1 MTSLEAGHYT
11 DFNYVYFIE
20 NHINTENPVVS
31 ISSDYMYGELAQLN
45 QETKN
50 IHNEKFIVT
59 LYRLKIYPPKIK
71 ERNKEEIDIK
81 FELENRGQ
89 KFIYKEKIKE
99 FDKDNYIY
107 DLKFEEKGK
116 LRKIKPPKSIMLSH
130 QQQFEIFRDYLK
142 DKEKIKLLKDKRRE
156 NLVICTQKLFQK
168 EYSLNF
174 YAVIF
179 LECLSKLIRIKQYL
193 LFDPLKVKGTDKKE
207 IQKYIERS
215 FNYINS
221 NKKDPDS
228 ILKECKS
235 EEEKNECGM
244 KLFAF
249 VLYFYY
255 EYKRNEF
262 INETNNNKENAKK
275 YINKVLI
282 TYQNIFQEEKLTKEK
297 IEELIDASETY
308 TELKNSIQYAD
319 ILTELLDIIL
329 TKFEKFKNLYQLEK
343 KNNPKI
349 DIGLIITPKKE
360 DIIKDICEKYKELVG
375 KQEEGNVKS
384 KTISIFISGDLMDK
398 YISYFEGNNLENL
411 ENIRDLI
418 NIKIKSKNIII
429 GEIHKDIDKSIFET
443 ALHLSKNGEM
453 TNLNILDFLEKYLN
467 LNGAFEILNGL
478 NVDKFDSKFYEEW
491 NKKNWYIFLK
501 DNESDYIRFIENVI
515 GLINDLKDFGIL
527 FKLLNISQQ
536 PDIIE
541 INSISLEMMRNKFI
555 ELFNNYD
562 IYKNKGLG
570 LKNLIIELIVYSKK
584 EKKEAEKSIEFL
596 KAIQEKLNEDLRND
610 IYLTILKEKGELLKE
625 EIINFIVAFYMSDEK
640 LSAKALLD
648 IILKCSDEIKM
659 NFLGKV
665 RSLLYINEE
674 DFLEIENKE
683 SFIFFKGLLDNGIIC
698 NEKFDIIY
706 YIKNAKEKA
715 EILHKK
721 LKSKDEE
728 LEWEKIYAFYND
740 RGNIE
745 EKEKKVKAFS
755 EKLLAICLNDEKESS
770 SIKSEYD
777 NLISKIKKISDSL
790 KIILDDFV
798 GFFGESQKENIELI
812 KKYIKNLSS
821 GSINYYHNNQEQ
833 IDELIK
839 KYEKEAKGRYEKN
852 KSSIF
857 SYIYNDK
864 KNKFK
869 NSSEQSWINET
880 ETEFQNLKK
889 IFENNLDKNTLQICL
904 KTIKGK
910 GKEEVLKELDT
921 LLKLFNM
928 DISKEKKEEIISNL
942 NLLSKKEDIIN
953 IADALFLFIDNANLT
968 RGKLWKLVEKIQKNK
983 EELNNA
989 DVLKKYIQNLKDN
1002 NIDIEIL
1009 YNKNYEYDN
1018 YINILLDLKEEP
1030 KAIAFILDKN
1040 EDDCNEMKNT
1050 VGDDD
1055 NALLNIKDIKDFEK
1069 CVKFIKSIGYISKM
1083 KEDDFFGAFK
1093 EGVKKT
1099 KGIEVYFKRYINIYN
1114 DLIKLFQTK
1123 FDKSATSK
1131 QKIISICENSTF
1143 ILKNQRHNFFKCSYI
1158 NKIDEKDKD
1167 KIQNNKPINIKIP
1180 AIKELRDR
1188 ALLTKKVANDAEE
1201 KKNSEIFK
1209 QFVENVSIIFK
1220 LTDILKE
1227 IYSCGY
1233 IEEIE
1238 IKIIW
1243 IKNKI
1248 NFKVLDLETSDSEKV
1263 INKLTELR
1271 NNFKKNQ
1278 LSAYR
1283 DYPLIRYIY
1292 GRQINLIYDK
1302 IYKKKDNDILP
1313 LLKFISNNSLIKD
1326 YKINYDVNNKKDI
1339 YSNID
1344 SYLKKIFKNNNIDL
1358 EEINEKYN
1366 TINKKEEDKD
1376 FRGIYCFRP
1385 VNLQKNVLQLYIY
1398 LTNSTPNAQ
1407 YILFCNKETS
1417 SEELI
1422 AFLYRAILCKLH
1434 SCFIIAGIELL
1445 PFKEKITF
1453 QSILDNLYRK
1463 NDEKMKSCLVIAY
1476 TNNDADIV
1484 KYIHKLKKKFFGNIL
1499 NELDNQNMDYL
1510 SKNIEIVQ
1518 SDKSGVGKSTY
1529 IKSKIEKLNKDYI
1542 YFPLGGVFTRKD
1554 ILRRLKELNKKLKN
1568 NSIIHLDLYD
1578 TDQIDLTMELLFSLL
1593 ITKIYGQNDDIFY
1606 LPGEIPIMVEIPN
1619 GFIDYMK
1626 KFPILE
1632 IFKNKTMLEIEKLAP
1647 LIVPKEINSNVQVVA
1662 NYLKYLK
1669 DNKDEL
1675 NSHNIFFKG
1684 ISPDDWENNRSV
1696 KAEELSQKDC
1706 QTLILGKIHEKIKY
1720 PNYYQITSFI
1730 NLLGAQLKKFSQ
1742 LYFLSP
1748 QCFNDFGIPPEDIR
1762 SYTIETFIFFTKYF
1776 IEGGYINLVNNQTR
1790 YFRQMTRNF
1799 DENRDNEEAI
1809 KELAQEGNNSNN
1821 LVSFNNIESIFLTFP
1836 EGTAE
1841 SFDILA
1847 NKNTQLDCKRY
1858 NQIFQTQITNN
1869 EEEIRRNNLN
1879 EDDRK
1884 QDYFLKKLHMILN
1897 LTNEI
1902 GEPNDRKKSKNDKE
1916 NKAKGNKENQI
1927 TPKKDKIKN
1936 KKVNEDDEDEEEEE
1950 EEEEENEND
1959 EQQNNENIPK
1969 KTLFEIA
1976 DNYVF
1981 TDDNYFKLVLIL
1993 LRIRAQIP
2001 VIMMGETGCGKTS
2014 LIRKLS
2020 ELIHNGDKTKMKILN
2035 IHAGTNDK
2043 DIIKFLKKKVI
2054 PAALKLEEK
2063 EEKMRKK
2070 FEENHQIYYKKK
2082 LWVFL
2087 DEINTCKSM
2096 GLISEILCKRTYQG
2110 NPIPENIAFIAACNP
2125 YRIDNN
2131 NKKNRNGLN
2140 AANAQKEIRNN
2151 LKDQKEKD
2159 KVKNSSNNCPLV
2171 YAVNPLPHSL
2181 LNFVFD
2187 FGRVSDED
2195 EKKYIINI
2203 IDEIQTE
2210 YFKKYKSE
2218 TFTDEDFKNIKNL
2231 AVEMIVES
2239 QRFIRE
2245 NNDVSSV
2252 SLREI
2257 RRFNIFFEF
2266 FYDYLRKKKEMNE
2279 NDLNGI
2285 NISDFEKEN
2294 YKYYSK
2300 FSYKDIHIYSIIL
2313 SVFVCYYLRI
2323 PENTVREQLNNILK
2337 KILEKFDKNYNEF
2350 LEIPKK
2356 EENFIAE
2363 CIDLEKG
2370 IAKNKALLDNI
2381 FALFVTINTKVPIFI
2396 VGKPGCSKSLS
2407 VQLINRSMRGDDSK
2421 KLLFKKLP
2429 QIIMS
2434 CYQGSMGSTSKGVK
2448 SVFRIARNKL
2458 KNARE
2463 QRGKKIDINEIVNEN
2478 KDKNKEEVISMI
2490 YFDEMGLAEH
2500 SPNNPLKVI
2509 HSELEYDLNEGD
2521 KKVAFVGISNWA
2533 LDASKMNRG
2542 LFLSIPE
2549 PEREDAKF
2557 TSFTIGESYDSTLAN
2572 TYKSVYESLGEIYY
2586 DYKQYLM
2593 AQFTDGFEDFHGN
2606 RDFYHLVKNVARNI
2620 VKENTNSL
2628 SQNQKNFFI
2637 KKSIE
2642 RNFAGLVFE
2651 NTKETSL
2658 KRIKKY
2664 YRYFDDNV
2672 EIEDK
2677 YDVKDTIGQN
2687 IEDLKSRYLLV
2698 ISKPSLSE
2706 FLLTTILKE
2715 KNKAY
2720 NYYKGSPFKDD
2731 HKSEEYILK
2740 ILNKIQ
2746 LNMEQEKVLIL
2757 NNLGTVYPGLYDLF
2771 NQNFNVVGKKN
2782 YARIALGYTT
2792 NAYSLVND
2800 NFRCIVNVD
2809 DDKIKKE
2816 EPPFL
2821 NRFEK
2826 HIISFENLLS
2836 KNALDKTKEIYN
2848 ILLEL
2853 TKNNDTQKQFSGINY
2868 NLKDIFINL
2877 DQEEIN
2883 AYIYKI
2889 IKNSDKIED
2898 ISDISDVI
2906 IEKLSLLLPH
2916 DIILFKKYSGFD
2928 AKYPRIAEQIIKG
2941 YNKGEHNNFA
2951 SFLKKMKDMKN
2962 VIYTFSDFFSQIN
2975 NINAGIETDILGK
2988 INSNNITTIEINSF
3002 TSENKFED
3010 SLNENF
3016 FNDNNKKL
3024 CIIKFQPDERHFLNY
3039 VKFIIDN
3046 KEKEINNND
3055 NANIKKAFIFI
3066 VYLDRTFNNDGK
3078 SQDNKNGNG
3087 EDEENEENNKYNE
3100 TISLTSEFYQIFIDD
3115 LNGSNDYTINDILN
3129 LEIGEI
3135 LKKWIKYNVLL
3146 NKNIYET
3153 LIYMDFN
3160 ISYEYKKINKKNYP
3174 KKAAKLLQDNDDLK
3188 QKINGLII
3196 KQMEKDKN
3204 LINNAFK
3211 KIDLVGK
3218 YDEDIISC
3226 IQQYLSEIYVGFLN
3240 DFYYKADK
3248 DQFFST
3254 LLSMEVSKEKEK
3266 NKINKIEEEGNENK
3280 QNDLNEEN
3288 KDNVIKIKMLKKV
3301 IDIYL
3306 DNFTF
3311 EKKGTNQKEREEENQ
3326 KIINIVEEL
3335 GANKIDI
3342 ILGLQLPGMFPII
3355 SSIVKKCRNDI
3366 IKKYLINESNLRKF
3380 IADEGEIQNEKAEYE
3395 KKLKDLN
3402 NKLFIEL
3409 DKNDKINCVISM
3421 GEHEKGEFIDLFL
3434 EDYYTIFIH
3443 NNLTNYIKSLGNNK
3457 FDLSELKEILKFLVN
3472 QNKDN
3477 IKQNHDLETLAKIIN
3492 WIETYSIE
3500 ITYILKTY
3508 VMLGNYIDDIY
3519 NKMEGFVKDDIII
3532 YEINEKCPEYT
3543 SIVNKALF
3551 NGFESILK
3559 VINSSKELYLNL
3571 KDNSKIINM
3580 KKEILS
3586 QMNKFNLNLKLFSK
3600 ELLTLQ
3606 EIIEIINGLNKLN
3619 KCSSDNLVTIIKYY
3633 SGYNL
3638 NDNLVESF
3646 ETFFNYLENIF
3657 DKNDSYYKIISIV
3670 FKNEFIKNN
3679 NNNDFKRKIVEII
3692 INKNEY
3698 ILCCYKLLYIILD
3711 FDIKP
3716 SKMKDNFKDILEE
3729 PNLLPIINNKCNNE
3743 YLEQCIFNVYD
3754 FLFTQYFTK
3763 TKGNLTKKFNEDDA
3777 NLLKKLSQSIKNKKD
3792 KDDNTGIIFD
3802 LSFDIFGKCVR
3813 FLDEIDENNGQ
3824 NNNLGKLYS
3833 ISYIK
3838 AYLNQL
3844 VKFSLDDKTR
3854 NQMGAINII
3863 INLIMER
3870 NNNIRKLI
3878 KIYIIKLIYNSNEK
3892 NYNQLNKINFKS
3904 MEFEFIIE
3912 MLTEGNADLREII
3925 EEKISPTDKK
3935 YTDYPY
3941 LKYFIFTNYNKFD
3954 RNYLTKQIKSDENY
3968 MKKYPLIYKFLE
3980 AIEENKLKLLSNLE
3994 KYNRFCNFMVDN
4006 YSFTLSREE
4015 ANEKKLKDDSKYK
4028 QIEKGIYNDFSN
4040 CWNGTK
4046 TANGIYEHAIIYKT
4060 NKLNPEKIDDQHILA
4075 YFLNDVNEL
4084 GKGMYIAAGYEFF
4097 IKLQNEFL
4105 NFILENG
4112 KDIPHLKYYFENINN
4127 KIPIYEAN
4135 NNQIILINSMFE
4147 SSEYSS
4153 LAGILNI
4160 YSKRK
4165 IFKNDGTI
4173 DYLKYNEIEYDYA
4186 GLEEEIAKL
4195 LLPGKCLFE
4204 DENNLNFVHY
4214 WGEGFNGGKEDFL
4227 QKFEKVLKKSK
4238 KLAGEENLNIDQT
4251 ELTSQEKK
4259 NIIEAL
4265 KRNFDL
4271 DDYKN
4276 VYGHTQLFIF
4286 YLTDF
4291 KFKAE
4296 DNIKDLIEKIPNNAE
4311 INYENFKDI
4320 FVGLKVKKI
4329 INVFLFIEQLCFDLF
4344 CKNLIDAYKKKIEE
4358 NIKNKITDLAK
4369 KEKENIKELASA
4381 VRRFISRYLFRIKDE
4396 NKMLSSVKLSIE
4408 LKKKLSL
4415 WNQKFRDE
4423 KKINEILEL
4432 YEQFN
4437 LTVGQ
4442 SFEFYQLIK
4451 EQEEEE
4457 FNEYIPQR
4465 ENRIENAFPA
4475 GNINILDNVGGA
4487 PKKRPNRKKFK
4498 N

>member
-1 MTSLEAGHYT
+1 MTSLEAGHYK

-50 IHNEKFIVT
+50 IHNEEFIVT

-360 DIIKDICEKYKELVG
+360 DIIKDICEKYKELVD

-467 LNGAFEILNGL
+467 MNGAFEILNGL

-1167 KIQNNKPINIKIP
+1167 KIQNNEPINIKIP

-1358 EEINEKYN
+1358 EEINEKCN
-1366 TINKKEEDKD
+1366 TINKKDEDKD

-1499 NELDNQNMDYL
+1499 NELDNQNMDDL
-1510 SKNIEIVQ
+1510 TKNIEIVQ

-1529 IKSKIEKLNKDYI
+1529 IKSKIEELNKDYI

-1647 LIVPKEINSNVQVVA
+1647 LIVPNEINSNVQVVA

-1696 KAEELSQKDC
+1696 KAKELSKKDC
-1706 QTLILGKIHEKIKY
+1706 RTLILGKIHEKIEY

-1748 QCFNDFGIPPEDIR
+1748 QYFNDFGIPPEDIR

-1790 YFRQMTRNF
+1790 YFRQMARNF

-1847 NKNTQLDCKRY
+1847 NKNTQRDCKRY

-1902 GEPNDRKKSKNDKE
+1902 GEPNDRKKSKND
-1916 NKAKGNKENQI
+1916 KENQI

-2054 PAALKLEEK
+2054 PAALKLEEE

-2070 FEENHQIYYKKK
+2070 FQENHQIYYKKK

-2131 NKKNRNGLN
+2131 NKKNRNGLD

-2210 YFKKYKSE
+2210 YFKKYKRE

-2266 FYDYLRKKKEMNE
+2266 FYDYLRKKKEMNK

-2549 PEREDAKF
+2549 PEKEDAKF

-2593 AQFTDGFEDFHGN
+2593 LQFNDGFEDFHGN

-3066 VYLDRTFNNDGK
+3066 VYLNRTFNNDGK

-3508 VMLGNYIDDIY
+3508 VMLGNYIDGIY

-3559 VINSSKELYLNL
+3559 VSEELYLNQ
-3571 KDNSKIINM
+3571 KDISKIINM
-3580 KKEILS
+3580 NKEILS

-3606 EIIEIINGLNKLN
+3606 EIVEIINGLNKLN

-3633 SGYNL
+3633 SGFNL

-3716 SKMKDNFKDILEE
+3716 SKMKDNFNDILEE

-3777 NLLKKLSQSIKNKKD
+3777 NLLQKLSQSIKNKKD

-3863 INLIMER
+3863 IDLIMER

-3878 KIYIIKLIYNSNEK
+3878 KIYIIKLIYNLNEK

-3925 EEKISPTDKK
+3925 EEKISPTDEK
-3935 YTDYPY
+3935 YADYPY

-4227 QKFEKVLKKSK
+4227 QKFEKVLKKSEE
-4238 KLAGEENLNIDQT
+4238 LAGEENLNIEQT
-4251 ELTSQEKK
+4251 ELTRQEKT

-4296 DNIKDLIEKIPNNAE
+4296 DNIKDLIEKIPNYAE

-4487 PKKRPNRKKFK
+4487 PKKRPYRKKFK

>member
-1 MTSLEAGHYT
+1 
-11 DFNYVYFIE
+11 
-20 NHINTENPVVS
+20 
-31 ISSDYMYGELAQLN
+31 
-45 QETKN
+45 
-50 IHNEKFIVT
+50 
-59 LYRLKIYPPKIK
+59 
-71 ERNKEEIDIK
+71 
-81 FELENRGQ
+81 
-89 KFIYKEKIKE
+89 
-99 FDKDNYIY
+99 
-107 DLKFEEKGK
+107 
-116 LRKIKPPKSIMLSH
+116 
-130 QQQFEIFRDYLK
+130 
-142 DKEKIKLLKDKRRE
+142 
-156 NLVICTQKLFQK
+156 
-168 EYSLNF
+168 
-174 YAVIF
+174 
-179 LECLSKLIRIKQYL
+179 
-193 LFDPLKVKGTDKKE
+193 
-207 IQKYIERS
+207 
-215 FNYINS
+215 
-221 NKKDPDS
+221 
-228 ILKECKS
+228 
-235 EEEKNECGM
+235 
-244 KLFAF
+244 
-249 VLYFYY
+249 
-255 EYKRNEF
+255 
-262 INETNNNKENAKK
+262 
-275 YINKVLI
+275 
-282 TYQNIFQEEKLTKEK
+282 
-297 IEELIDASETY
+297 
-308 TELKNSIQYAD
+308 
-319 ILTELLDIIL
+319 
-329 TKFEKFKNLYQLEK
+329 
-343 KNNPKI
+343 
-349 DIGLIITPKKE
+349 
-360 DIIKDICEKYKELVG
+360 
-375 KQEEGNVKS
+375 
-384 KTISIFISGDLMDK
+384 MDK

-429 GEIHKDIDKSIFET
+429 GDIHKDIDKSIFET

-467 LNGAFEILNGL
+467 MNGAFEILNGL

-904 KTIKGK
+904 KAIKGK

-1002 NIDIEIL
+1002 NIDIELL

-1069 CVKFIKSIGYISKM
+1069 CVKFIKNTGYTPKM
-1083 KEDDFFGAFK
+1083 KEDDFFKSFQ
-1093 EGVKKT
+1093 ETVKKT
-1099 KGIEVYFKRYINIYN
+1099 KDIEAYFKSYVNIYN
-1114 DLIKLFQTK
+1114 DLNKLFQTK

-1167 KIQNNKPINIKIP
+1167 KIQNNEPINIKIP

-1484 KYIHKLKKKFFGNIL
+1484 KYIHKLKKQFFGNIL

-1632 IFKNKTMLEIEKLAP
+1632 IFKNKTMLEIQKLAP

-1696 KAEELSQKDC
+1696 KAEELSQEDC
-1706 QTLILGKIHEKIKY
+1706 QTLILGKIHEKIEY

-1748 QCFNDFGIPPEDIR
+1748 QCFNFFEIPPEDIR

-1847 NKNTQLDCKRY
+1847 NKNTQRDCKRY

-2054 PAALKLEEK
+2054 PAALKLEEE

-2131 NKKNRNGLN
+2131 NKKNRNGLD

-2266 FYDYLRKKKEMNE
+2266 FYDYLRKKKEMDE
-2279 NDLNGI
+2279 NDLNGMGV
-2285 NISDFEKEN
+2285 SDFEKEN
-2294 YKYYSK
+2294 YKYYYK
-2300 FSYKDIHIYSIIL
+2300 CSYKDIHIYSIIL

-2323 PENTVREQLNNILK
+2323 PENKVREQLNNILK

-2549 PEREDAKF
+2549 PEKEDAKF

-2593 AQFTDGFEDFHGN
+2593 SQFTDGFEDFHGN

-2848 ILLEL
+2848 IR
-2853 TKNNDTQKQFSGINY
+2853 IN
-2868 NLKDIFINL
+2868 
-2877 DQEEIN
+2877 
-2883 AYIYKI
+2883 
-2889 IKNSDKIED
+2889 
-2898 ISDISDVI
+2898 
-2906 IEKLSLLLPH
+2906 
-2916 DIILFKKYSGFD
+2916 
-2928 AKYPRIAEQIIKG
+2928 
-2941 YNKGEHNNFA
+2941 
-2951 SFLKKMKDMKN
+2951 
-2962 VIYTFSDFFSQIN
+2962 
-2975 NINAGIETDILGK
+2975 
-2988 INSNNITTIEINSF
+2988 
-3002 TSENKFED
+3002 
-3010 SLNENF
+3010 
-3016 FNDNNKKL
+3016 
-3024 CIIKFQPDERHFLNY
+3024 
-3039 VKFIIDN
+3039 
-3046 KEKEINNND
+3046 
-3055 NANIKKAFIFI
+3055 
-3066 VYLDRTFNNDGK
+3066 
-3078 SQDNKNGNG
+3078 
-3087 EDEENEENNKYNE
+3087 
-3100 TISLTSEFYQIFIDD
+3100 
-3115 LNGSNDYTINDILN
+3115 
-3129 LEIGEI
+3129 
-3135 LKKWIKYNVLL
+3135 
-3146 NKNIYET
+3146 
-3153 LIYMDFN
+3153 
-3160 ISYEYKKINKKNYP
+3160 
-3174 KKAAKLLQDNDDLK
+3174 
-3188 QKINGLII
+3188 
-3196 KQMEKDKN
+3196 
-3204 LINNAFK
+3204 
-3211 KIDLVGK
+3211 
-3218 YDEDIISC
+3218 
-3226 IQQYLSEIYVGFLN
+3226 
-3240 DFYYKADK
+3240 
-3248 DQFFST
+3248 
-3254 LLSMEVSKEKEK
+3254 
-3266 NKINKIEEEGNENK
+3266 
-3280 QNDLNEEN
+3280 
-3288 KDNVIKIKMLKKV
+3288 
-3301 IDIYL
+3301 
-3306 DNFTF
+3306 
-3311 EKKGTNQKEREEENQ
+3311 
-3326 KIINIVEEL
+3326 
-3335 GANKIDI
+3335 
-3342 ILGLQLPGMFPII
+3342 
-3355 SSIVKKCRNDI
+3355 
-3366 IKKYLINESNLRKF
+3366 
-3380 IADEGEIQNEKAEYE
+3380 
-3395 KKLKDLN
+3395 
-3402 NKLFIEL
+3402 
-3409 DKNDKINCVISM
+3409 
-3421 GEHEKGEFIDLFL
+3421 
-3434 EDYYTIFIH
+3434 
-3443 NNLTNYIKSLGNNK
+3443 
-3457 FDLSELKEILKFLVN
+3457 
-3472 QNKDN
+3472 
-3477 IKQNHDLETLAKIIN
+3477 
-3492 WIETYSIE
+3492 
-3500 ITYILKTY
+3500 
-3508 VMLGNYIDDIY
+3508 
-3519 NKMEGFVKDDIII
+3519 
-3532 YEINEKCPEYT
+3532 
-3543 SIVNKALF
+3543 
-3551 NGFESILK
+3551 
-3559 VINSSKELYLNL
+3559 
-3571 KDNSKIINM
+3571 
-3580 KKEILS
+3580 
-3586 QMNKFNLNLKLFSK
+3586 
-3600 ELLTLQ
+3600 
-3606 EIIEIINGLNKLN
+3606 
-3619 KCSSDNLVTIIKYY
+3619 
-3633 SGYNL
+3633 
-3638 NDNLVESF
+3638 
-3646 ETFFNYLENIF
+3646 
-3657 DKNDSYYKIISIV
+3657 
-3670 FKNEFIKNN
+3670 
-3679 NNNDFKRKIVEII
+3679 
-3692 INKNEY
+3692 
-3698 ILCCYKLLYIILD
+3698 
-3711 FDIKP
+3711 
-3716 SKMKDNFKDILEE
+3716 
-3729 PNLLPIINNKCNNE
+3729 
-3743 YLEQCIFNVYD
+3743 
-3754 FLFTQYFTK
+3754 
-3763 TKGNLTKKFNEDDA
+3763 
-3777 NLLKKLSQSIKNKKD
+3777 
-3792 KDDNTGIIFD
+3792 
-3802 LSFDIFGKCVR
+3802 
-3813 FLDEIDENNGQ
+3813 
-3824 NNNLGKLYS
+3824 
-3833 ISYIK
+3833 
-3838 AYLNQL
+3838 
-3844 VKFSLDDKTR
+3844 
-3854 NQMGAINII
+3854 
-3863 INLIMER
+3863 
-3870 NNNIRKLI
+3870 
-3878 KIYIIKLIYNSNEK
+3878 
-3892 NYNQLNKINFKS
+3892 
-3904 MEFEFIIE
+3904 
-3912 MLTEGNADLREII
+3912 
-3925 EEKISPTDKK
+3925 
-3935 YTDYPY
+3935 
-3941 LKYFIFTNYNKFD
+3941 
-3954 RNYLTKQIKSDENY
+3954 
-3968 MKKYPLIYKFLE
+3968 
-3980 AIEENKLKLLSNLE
+3980 
-3994 KYNRFCNFMVDN
+3994 
-4006 YSFTLSREE
+4006 
-4015 ANEKKLKDDSKYK
+4015 
-4028 QIEKGIYNDFSN
+4028 
-4040 CWNGTK
+4040 
-4046 TANGIYEHAIIYKT
+4046 
-4060 NKLNPEKIDDQHILA
+4060 
-4075 YFLNDVNEL
+4075 
-4084 GKGMYIAAGYEFF
+4084 
-4097 IKLQNEFL
+4097 
-4105 NFILENG
+4105 
-4112 KDIPHLKYYFENINN
+4112 
-4127 KIPIYEAN
+4127 
-4135 NNQIILINSMFE
+4135 
-4147 SSEYSS
+4147 
-4153 LAGILNI
+4153 
-4160 YSKRK
+4160 
-4165 IFKNDGTI
+4165 
-4173 DYLKYNEIEYDYA
+4173 
-4186 GLEEEIAKL
+4186 
-4195 LLPGKCLFE
+4195 
-4204 DENNLNFVHY
+4204 
-4214 WGEGFNGGKEDFL
+4214 
-4227 QKFEKVLKKSK
+4227 
-4238 KLAGEENLNIDQT
+4238 
-4251 ELTSQEKK
+4251 
-4259 NIIEAL
+4259 
-4265 KRNFDL
+4265 
-4271 DDYKN
+4271 
-4276 VYGHTQLFIF
+4276 
-4286 YLTDF
+4286 
-4291 KFKAE
+4291 
-4296 DNIKDLIEKIPNNAE
+4296 
-4311 INYENFKDI
+4311 
-4320 FVGLKVKKI
+4320 
-4329 INVFLFIEQLCFDLF
+4329 
-4344 CKNLIDAYKKKIEE
+4344 
-4358 NIKNKITDLAK
+4358 
-4369 KEKENIKELASA
+4369 
-4381 VRRFISRYLFRIKDE
+4381 
-4396 NKMLSSVKLSIE
+4396 
-4408 LKKKLSL
+4408 
-4415 WNQKFRDE
+4415 
-4423 KKINEILEL
+4423 
-4432 YEQFN
+4432 
-4437 LTVGQ
+4437 
-4442 SFEFYQLIK
+4442 
-4451 EQEEEE
+4451 
-4457 FNEYIPQR
+4457 
-4465 ENRIENAFPA
+4465 
-4475 GNINILDNVGGA
+4475 
-4487 PKKRPNRKKFK
+4487 
-4498 N
+4498 

>member
-1 MTSLEAGHYT
+1 MTSLEAGHYK

-50 IHNEKFIVT
+50 IHNEQFIVT

-89 KFIYKEKIKE
+89 KFICKEKIKE

-360 DIIKDICEKYKELVG
+360 DIIKDICEKYKELVD

-384 KTISIFISGDLMDK
+384 RTISIFISGDLMDK

-467 LNGAFEILNGL
+467 MNGAFEILNGL

-857 SYIYNDK
+857 SNIYNDK

-880 ETEFQNLKK
+880 ETEFQNVKK

-1030 KAIAFILDKN
+1030 KSIAFILDKN

-1167 KIQNNKPINIKIP
+1167 KIQNNEPIKIKIP

-1358 EEINEKYN
+1358 EEINKKYN

-1499 NELDNQNMDYL
+1499 NELDNQNMDDL
-1510 SKNIEIVQ
+1510 TKNIEIVQ

-1647 LIVPKEINSNVQVVA
+1647 LIVPNEINSNVQVVA

-1684 ISPDDWENNRSV
+1684 ISPDDWENNLSV

-1706 QTLILGKIHEKIKY
+1706 QTLILGKIHEKIEY

-1748 QCFNDFGIPPEDIR
+1748 QYFNDFGIPPEDIR

-1790 YFRQMTRNF
+1790 YFRQMARNF

-1847 NKNTQLDCKRY
+1847 NKNTQRDCKRY

-1902 GEPNDRKKSKNDKE
+1902 GEPNDRKKSKND
-1916 NKAKGNKENQI
+1916 KENQI

-2054 PAALKLEEK
+2054 PAALKLEEE
-2063 EEKMRKK
+2063 EEKIRKK

-2131 NKKNRNGLN
+2131 NKKNRNGLD

-2210 YFKKYKSE
+2210 YFKKYKNE

-2266 FYDYLRKKKEMNE
+2266 FYDYLRKKKEMNK

-2463 QRGKKIDINEIVNEN
+2463 QRGKKKDINEIVNEN

-2549 PEREDAKF
+2549 PEKEDAKF

-2593 AQFTDGFEDFHGN
+2593 SQFTDGFEDFHGN

-2928 AKYPRIAEQIIKG
+2928 AKYPRIAEQIMKG

-3066 VYLDRTFNNDGK
+3066 VYLNRTFNNDGK

-3288 KDNVIKIKMLKKV
+3288 KDNDIKIKMLKKV

-3380 IADEGEIQNEKAEYE
+3380 IADEGEIQNEKEEYE

-3508 VMLGNYIDDIY
+3508 VMLGNYIDGIY

-3559 VINSSKELYLNL
+3559 VSEELYLNQ
-3571 KDNSKIINM
+3571 KDISKIINM
-3580 KKEILS
+3580 NKEILS

-3606 EIIEIINGLNKLN
+3606 EIVEIINGLNKLN

-3633 SGYNL
+3633 SGFNL

-3716 SKMKDNFKDILEE
+3716 SKMKDNFNDILEE

-3777 NLLKKLSQSIKNKKD
+3777 NLLQKLSQSIKNKKD

-3802 LSFDIFGKCVR
+3802 LSFKIFRKCVS
-3813 FLDEIDENNGQ
+3813 FFDEIDENNGK

-3844 VKFSLDDKTR
+3844 VKFSLDEKTKG
-3854 NQMGAINII
+3854 QMGSISDIV
-3863 INLIMER
+3863 NLIMER
-3870 NNNIRKLI
+3870 NDNIRKLI
-3878 KIYIIKLIYNSNEK
+3878 KIYIIKLIYNLNEK

-3925 EEKISPTDKK
+3925 EEKISPTDEK
-3935 YTDYPY
+3935 YADYPY

-4227 QKFEKVLKKSK
+4227 QKFEKVLKESEE
-4238 KLAGEENLNIDQT
+4238 LAGKENLNIVQT
-4251 ELTSQEKK
+4251 ELTGQEKK

>member
-1 MTSLEAGHYT
+1 M
-11 DFNYVYFIE
+11 
-20 NHINTENPVVS
+20 
-31 ISSDYMYGELAQLN
+31 
-45 QETKN
+45 
-50 IHNEKFIVT
+50 
-59 LYRLKIYPPKIK
+59 
-71 ERNKEEIDIK
+71 
-81 FELENRGQ
+81 
-89 KFIYKEKIKE
+89 
-99 FDKDNYIY
+99 
-107 DLKFEEKGK
+107 
-116 LRKIKPPKSIMLSH
+116 
-130 QQQFEIFRDYLK
+130 
-142 DKEKIKLLKDKRRE
+142 
-156 NLVICTQKLFQK
+156 
-168 EYSLNF
+168 
-174 YAVIF
+174 
-179 LECLSKLIRIKQYL
+179 
-193 LFDPLKVKGTDKKE
+193 
-207 IQKYIERS
+207 
-215 FNYINS
+215 
-221 NKKDPDS
+221 
-228 ILKECKS
+228 
-235 EEEKNECGM
+235 
-244 KLFAF
+244 
-249 VLYFYY
+249 
-255 EYKRNEF
+255 
-262 INETNNNKENAKK
+262 
-275 YINKVLI
+275 
-282 TYQNIFQEEKLTKEK
+282 
-297 IEELIDASETY
+297 
-308 TELKNSIQYAD
+308 
-319 ILTELLDIIL
+319 
-329 TKFEKFKNLYQLEK
+329 
-343 KNNPKI
+343 
-349 DIGLIITPKKE
+349 
-360 DIIKDICEKYKELVG
+360 
-375 KQEEGNVKS
+375 
-384 KTISIFISGDLMDK
+384 
-398 YISYFEGNNLENL
+398 
-411 ENIRDLI
+411 
-418 NIKIKSKNIII
+418 
-429 GEIHKDIDKSIFET
+429 
-443 ALHLSKNGEM
+443 
-453 TNLNILDFLEKYLN
+453 
-467 LNGAFEILNGL
+467 
-478 NVDKFDSKFYEEW
+478 
-491 NKKNWYIFLK
+491 
-501 DNESDYIRFIENVI
+501 
-515 GLINDLKDFGIL
+515 
-527 FKLLNISQQ
+527 
-536 PDIIE
+536 
-541 INSISLEMMRNKFI
+541 
-555 ELFNNYD
+555 
-562 IYKNKGLG
+562 
-570 LKNLIIELIVYSKK
+570 
-584 EKKEAEKSIEFL
+584 
-596 KAIQEKLNEDLRND
+596 
-610 IYLTILKEKGELLKE
+610 
-625 EIINFIVAFYMSDEK
+625 
-640 LSAKALLD
+640 
-648 IILKCSDEIKM
+648 
-659 NFLGKV
+659 
-665 RSLLYINEE
+665 
-674 DFLEIENKE
+674 
-683 SFIFFKGLLDNGIIC
+683 
-698 NEKFDIIY
+698 
-706 YIKNAKEKA
+706 
-715 EILHKK
+715 
-721 LKSKDEE
+721 
-728 LEWEKIYAFYND
+728 
-740 RGNIE
+740 
-745 EKEKKVKAFS
+745 
-755 EKLLAICLNDEKESS
+755 
-770 SIKSEYD
+770 
-777 NLISKIKKISDSL
+777 
-790 KIILDDFV
+790 
-798 GFFGESQKENIELI
+798 
-812 KKYIKNLSS
+812 
-821 GSINYYHNNQEQ
+821 
-833 IDELIK
+833 
-839 KYEKEAKGRYEKN
+839 
-852 KSSIF
+852 
-857 SYIYNDK
+857 
-864 KNKFK
+864 
-869 NSSEQSWINET
+869 
-880 ETEFQNLKK
+880 
-889 IFENNLDKNTLQICL
+889 
-904 KTIKGK
+904 
-910 GKEEVLKELDT
+910 
-921 LLKLFNM
+921 
-928 DISKEKKEEIISNL
+928 
-942 NLLSKKEDIIN
+942 
-953 IADALFLFIDNANLT
+953 
-968 RGKLWKLVEKIQKNK
+968 
-983 EELNNA
+983 
-989 DVLKKYIQNLKDN
+989 KKYIQNLKDN

-1167 KIQNNKPINIKIP
+1167 KIQNNEPINIKIP

-1358 EEINEKYN
+1358 DEINEKYN

-1696 KAEELSQKDC
+1696 KAKELSQKDC
-1706 QTLILGKIHEKIKY
+1706 QTLILGKIHEKIEY

-1790 YFRQMTRNF
+1790 YFRQMTRSF
-1799 DENRDNEEAI
+1799 DENKDNEEAI

-1847 NKNTQLDCKRY
+1847 NQNTQRDCKRY

-2054 PAALKLEEK
+2054 PAALKLEEE

-2131 NKKNRNGLN
+2131 NKKNRNGLD

-2203 IDEIQTE
+2203 IDQIQTE

-2323 PENTVREQLNNILK
+2323 PENTVREQLNKILK

-2549 PEREDAKF
+2549 PEKEDAKF

-2593 AQFTDGFEDFHGN
+2593 SQFTDGFEDFHGN

-3066 VYLDRTFNNDGK
+3066 VYLNRTFNNDGK
-3078 SQDNKNGNG
+3078 SQG
-3087 EDEENEENNKYNE
+3087 
-3100 TISLTSEFYQIFIDD
+3100 
-3115 LNGSNDYTINDILN
+3115 
-3129 LEIGEI
+3129 
-3135 LKKWIKYNVLL
+3135 
-3146 NKNIYET
+3146 
-3153 LIYMDFN
+3153 
-3160 ISYEYKKINKKNYP
+3160 
-3174 KKAAKLLQDNDDLK
+3174 
-3188 QKINGLII
+3188 
-3196 KQMEKDKN
+3196 
-3204 LINNAFK
+3204 
-3211 KIDLVGK
+3211 
-3218 YDEDIISC
+3218 
-3226 IQQYLSEIYVGFLN
+3226 
-3240 DFYYKADK
+3240 
-3248 DQFFST
+3248 
-3254 LLSMEVSKEKEK
+3254 
-3266 NKINKIEEEGNENK
+3266 
-3280 QNDLNEEN
+3280 
-3288 KDNVIKIKMLKKV
+3288 
-3301 IDIYL
+3301 
-3306 DNFTF
+3306 
-3311 EKKGTNQKEREEENQ
+3311 
-3326 KIINIVEEL
+3326 
-3335 GANKIDI
+3335 
-3342 ILGLQLPGMFPII
+3342 
-3355 SSIVKKCRNDI
+3355 
-3366 IKKYLINESNLRKF
+3366 
-3380 IADEGEIQNEKAEYE
+3380 
-3395 KKLKDLN
+3395 
-3402 NKLFIEL
+3402 
-3409 DKNDKINCVISM
+3409 
-3421 GEHEKGEFIDLFL
+3421 
-3434 EDYYTIFIH
+3434 
-3443 NNLTNYIKSLGNNK
+3443 
-3457 FDLSELKEILKFLVN
+3457 
-3472 QNKDN
+3472 
-3477 IKQNHDLETLAKIIN
+3477 
-3492 WIETYSIE
+3492 
-3500 ITYILKTY
+3500 
-3508 VMLGNYIDDIY
+3508 
-3519 NKMEGFVKDDIII
+3519 
-3532 YEINEKCPEYT
+3532 
-3543 SIVNKALF
+3543 
-3551 NGFESILK
+3551 
-3559 VINSSKELYLNL
+3559 
-3571 KDNSKIINM
+3571 
-3580 KKEILS
+3580 
-3586 QMNKFNLNLKLFSK
+3586 
-3600 ELLTLQ
+3600 
-3606 EIIEIINGLNKLN
+3606 
-3619 KCSSDNLVTIIKYY
+3619 
-3633 SGYNL
+3633 
-3638 NDNLVESF
+3638 
-3646 ETFFNYLENIF
+3646 
-3657 DKNDSYYKIISIV
+3657 
-3670 FKNEFIKNN
+3670 
-3679 NNNDFKRKIVEII
+3679 
-3692 INKNEY
+3692 
-3698 ILCCYKLLYIILD
+3698 
-3711 FDIKP
+3711 
-3716 SKMKDNFKDILEE
+3716 
-3729 PNLLPIINNKCNNE
+3729 
-3743 YLEQCIFNVYD
+3743 
-3754 FLFTQYFTK
+3754 
-3763 TKGNLTKKFNEDDA
+3763 
-3777 NLLKKLSQSIKNKKD
+3777 
-3792 KDDNTGIIFD
+3792 
-3802 LSFDIFGKCVR
+3802 
-3813 FLDEIDENNGQ
+3813 
-3824 NNNLGKLYS
+3824 
-3833 ISYIK
+3833 
-3838 AYLNQL
+3838 
-3844 VKFSLDDKTR
+3844 
-3854 NQMGAINII
+3854 
-3863 INLIMER
+3863 
-3870 NNNIRKLI
+3870 
-3878 KIYIIKLIYNSNEK
+3878 
-3892 NYNQLNKINFKS
+3892 
-3904 MEFEFIIE
+3904 
-3912 MLTEGNADLREII
+3912 
-3925 EEKISPTDKK
+3925 
-3935 YTDYPY
+3935 
-3941 LKYFIFTNYNKFD
+3941 
-3954 RNYLTKQIKSDENY
+3954 
-3968 MKKYPLIYKFLE
+3968 
-3980 AIEENKLKLLSNLE
+3980 
-3994 KYNRFCNFMVDN
+3994 
-4006 YSFTLSREE
+4006 
-4015 ANEKKLKDDSKYK
+4015 
-4028 QIEKGIYNDFSN
+4028 
-4040 CWNGTK
+4040 
-4046 TANGIYEHAIIYKT
+4046 
-4060 NKLNPEKIDDQHILA
+4060 
-4075 YFLNDVNEL
+4075 
-4084 GKGMYIAAGYEFF
+4084 
-4097 IKLQNEFL
+4097 
-4105 NFILENG
+4105 
-4112 KDIPHLKYYFENINN
+4112 
-4127 KIPIYEAN
+4127 
-4135 NNQIILINSMFE
+4135 
-4147 SSEYSS
+4147 
-4153 LAGILNI
+4153 
-4160 YSKRK
+4160 
-4165 IFKNDGTI
+4165 
-4173 DYLKYNEIEYDYA
+4173 
-4186 GLEEEIAKL
+4186 
-4195 LLPGKCLFE
+4195 
-4204 DENNLNFVHY
+4204 
-4214 WGEGFNGGKEDFL
+4214 
-4227 QKFEKVLKKSK
+4227 
-4238 KLAGEENLNIDQT
+4238 
-4251 ELTSQEKK
+4251 
-4259 NIIEAL
+4259 
-4265 KRNFDL
+4265 
-4271 DDYKN
+4271 
-4276 VYGHTQLFIF
+4276 
-4286 YLTDF
+4286 
-4291 KFKAE
+4291 
-4296 DNIKDLIEKIPNNAE
+4296 
-4311 INYENFKDI
+4311 
-4320 FVGLKVKKI
+4320 
-4329 INVFLFIEQLCFDLF
+4329 
-4344 CKNLIDAYKKKIEE
+4344 
-4358 NIKNKITDLAK
+4358 
-4369 KEKENIKELASA
+4369 
-4381 VRRFISRYLFRIKDE
+4381 
-4396 NKMLSSVKLSIE
+4396 
-4408 LKKKLSL
+4408 
-4415 WNQKFRDE
+4415 
-4423 KKINEILEL
+4423 
-4432 YEQFN
+4432 
-4437 LTVGQ
+4437 
-4442 SFEFYQLIK
+4442 
-4451 EQEEEE
+4451 
-4457 FNEYIPQR
+4457 
-4465 ENRIENAFPA
+4465 
-4475 GNINILDNVGGA
+4475 
-4487 PKKRPNRKKFK
+4487 
-4498 N
+4498 